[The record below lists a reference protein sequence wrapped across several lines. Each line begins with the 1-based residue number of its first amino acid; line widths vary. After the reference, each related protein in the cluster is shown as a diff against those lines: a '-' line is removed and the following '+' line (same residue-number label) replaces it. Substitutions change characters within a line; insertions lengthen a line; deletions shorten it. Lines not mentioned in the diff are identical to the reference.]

1 MGAMTRNEEWT
12 TDPCSAENTF
22 SGPRFLA
29 FAFLFI
35 AMLAGG
41 SILFFLLGDT
51 AYGNQLASVVSYTS
65 AVLLYGFAKN
75 RSGIRPYLF
84 TCPVVMS
91 QYPRLLNRHAAFLT
105 VLVAFET
112 VAFKIKPHLSAWWLT
127 ASGRNVPPFVMAV
140 AVPCM
145 ILAIAEIVTNR
156 ALLER
161 AHVDRFGDR
170 PEEIASEQDGT
181 LSLLG
186 RK

>member
-1 MGAMTRNEEWT
+1 MGAMTGNEDWT
-12 TDPCSAENTF
+12 ADPCSAESTF

-29 FAFLFI
+29 FAGLFI
-35 AMLAGG
+35 AMFAGG
-41 SILFFLLGDT
+41 GVLFILLSDT
-51 AYGNQLASVVSYTS
+51 TYGSQLASVVSYTS
-65 AVLLYGFAKN
+65 AVLVYGFAKN

-91 QYPRLLNRHAAFLT
+91 QYPRLLNRHAVFLT

-112 VAFKIKPHLSAWWLT
+112 VAFRIKLHVSAWWLT
-127 ASGRNVPPFVMAV
+127 ASGRNMPPFVVAV
-140 AVPCM
+140 VVPCM
-145 ILAIAEIVTNR
+145 IMAIAEIVMNR

-161 AHVDRFGDR
+161 AHIDRFGDR
-170 PEEIASEQDGT
+170 PAENAPDQDGT

>member
-1 MGAMTRNEEWT
+1 MTRNDEWT
-12 TDPCSAENTF
+12 ADPCSAESTF

-29 FAFLFI
+29 FAFLFT

-75 RSGIRPYLF
+75 RNGIRPYLF

-91 QYPRLLNRHAAFLT
+91 QYLRLLNRHAVFLT

-112 VAFKIKPHLSAWWLT
+112 FAFRIKPHLSAWWLT
-127 ASGRNVPPFVMAV
+127 SSGRDTPPFVFAV

-145 ILAIAEIVTNR
+145 ILAIAETITNR

-161 AHVDRFGDR
+161 AHVDRFGER
-170 PEEIASEQDGT
+170 PEENVPEQDGT
-181 LSLLG
+181 LSLFG
-186 RK
+186 RE

>member
-1 MGAMTRNEEWT
+1 MGAMTRNDEWT
-12 TDPCSAENTF
+12 ADPCSAGSTF

-29 FAFLFI
+29 FACLFM

-41 SILFFLLGDT
+41 GILFFLLSDT

-84 TCPVVMS
+84 TCPVVVS
-91 QYPRLLNRHAAFLT
+91 QYPRLLNRHAVFLT
-105 VLVAFET
+105 VMVAVET
-112 VAFKIKPHLSAWWLT
+112 VAFRIKPHLSAWWLT
-127 ASGRNVPPFVMAV
+127 ASGRNMPPFVVAV
-140 AVPCM
+140 VVPCM
-145 ILAIAEIVTNR
+145 VMAIAEIVTNR

-170 PEEIASEQDGT
+170 PEQNASEQDAT
-181 LSLLG
+181 LSLFG

>member
-1 MGAMTRNEEWT
+1 MGAMTCNEEWT
-12 TDPCSAENTF
+12 ADPCSAESTF

-29 FAFLFI
+29 FAFLFT

-84 TCPVVMS
+84 TCPVVVS
-91 QYPRLLNRHAAFLT
+91 QYPRLLNRHAVFLT
-105 VLVAFET
+105 VMVAVET
-112 VAFKIKPHLSAWWLT
+112 VAFRIKPHLSAWWLT
-127 ASGRNVPPFVMAV
+127 ASGRNMPPFVVAV
-140 AVPCM
+140 VVPCM
-145 ILAIAEIVTNR
+145 VMAIAEIVTNR

-170 PEEIASEQDGT
+170 PEQNASEQDAT
-181 LSLLG
+181 LSLFG